1 MQPQQLLPMKIAPCT
16 PSTGSSAARRPL
28 LQRACTI
35 TVAEISRQAL
45 APALP
50 VMAAQPSAAS
60 SAFSMVGRS
69 HDPGSMQALG
79 RAATVMPAYVDS
91 GQLATL
97 LPNRLIIPVK
107 EALASAIAPQLIRTR
122 SSSSPRVVP
131 QVGAP
136 PLRQEAVNAEAGRM
150 LLNASLSDRPQR
162 QLRLVVGGI
171 MGSGKSTLCRMLR
184 HLLGGTWVNQDEFS
198 HCGKGAKKAF
208 LAEVNRASG
217 DDSVP
222 VLLVDKINTLRQHRD
237 DILQAMESGGP
248 GDIVFVQLRHPQDGP
263 NSWVHCTQLCE
274 ARIRSRGEGHRTLKG
289 TNPKLRGILQGTAK
303 DVQAMA
309 EDERQRFAKV
319 VSADMTLSPVSLTMQ
334 LLSELGMQE
343 LLQVCGFDL
352 KELLREENLLQAL
365 EAAKQAEKN
374 LAGPQQGQDA
384 RGQQPPARSNKKKA
398 APAKEAPVWFWS
410 VQLDSNSQEKLSSV
424 WQAVCNDKSVDF
436 LAPKNEHHVT
446 MIYLG
451 GGKDTEIAERN
462 PHLGSVDRVADLR
475 ESLAHREGEEA
486 SLEVSLLAWDSRVA
500 AAQVL
505 LRGGLD
511 QLCANAI
518 PHVTLALG
526 KAVPAVAS
534 NELLARRAA
543 CLDLQAG
550 LSEWLRQLGCQKYEE
565 KLLAWCQEMGACS
578 LEEVA
583 EFAAEAAEF
592 VADEASRE
600 HVASV
605 FRRAAPGEI
614 QEHVLSDTLQLTG
627 RIHGHRRS

>member
-1 MQPQQLLPMKIAPCT
+1 
-16 PSTGSSAARRPL
+16 
-28 LQRACTI
+28 
-35 TVAEISRQAL
+35 
-45 APALP
+45 
-50 VMAAQPSAAS
+50 
-60 SAFSMVGRS
+60 
-69 HDPGSMQALG
+69 
-79 RAATVMPAYVDS
+79 
-91 GQLATL
+91 
-97 LPNRLIIPVK
+97 
-107 EALASAIAPQLIRTR
+107 
-122 SSSSPRVVP
+122 
-131 QVGAP
+131 
-136 PLRQEAVNAEAGRM
+136 
-150 LLNASLSDRPQR
+150 
-162 QLRLVVGGI
+162 

-217 DDSVP
+217 DDSIP
-222 VLLVDKINTLRQHRD
+222 VVLVDKINTLRQHRD
-237 DILQAMESGGP
+237 DILQAMESGGA

-319 VSADMTLSPVSLTMQ
+319 ITADMTLSPVSLAMQ

-343 LLQVCGFDL
+343 LLQMCGFDL
-352 KELLREENLLQAL
+352 KELLREENLRLAL
-365 EAAKQAEKN
+365 EAAQQAEKS
-374 LAGPQQGQDA
+374 LAGPQQGQNA
-384 RGQQPPARSNKKKA
+384 SAQKQPPPRSNKKKEKQGRA
-398 APAKEAPVWFWS
+398 ASQEAPVWFWS
-410 VQLDSNSQEKLSSV
+410 VQLDSSSQEKLSSA
-424 WQAVCNDKSVDF
+424 WKAVSIDKSVDF
-436 LAPKNEHHVT
+436 LEPKNEHHVT

-451 GGKDTEIAERN
+451 GGKDAEIAERN
-462 PHLGSVDRVADLR
+462 PHLGSVERVADLR
-475 ESLAHREGEEA
+475 ESLARREGEEA

-511 QLCANAI
+511 QLCANAF
-518 PHVTLALG
+518 PHITLALG
-526 KAVPAVAS
+526 AKVPAVAS

-550 LSEWLRQLGCQKYEE
+550 LSEWLRQAGCQKYEE
-565 KLLAWCQEMGACS
+565 KLRAWCQEMGAAS

-583 EFAAEAAEF
+583 EFASDAAEF

-614 QEHVLSDTLQLTG
+614 REQVLSDTLQLTG